1 MSGRPSSEACRG
13 PLGAWTISW
22 TACKLAKPAAVTKN
36 VKTCPIAFALLAA
49 LAAAASAEEP
59 ADHIERAN
67 LLRKLN
73 EDAPPTGAAS
83 RAELP
88 AARLETQ
95 QQTASERLQAERF
108 QDGQWRQ
115 LLESQRATAH
125 RETLAPPARGPA
137 LTFERDQ
144 RARDLSIQ
152 IQRQDLEVRQ
162 NIRR

>member
-1 MSGRPSSEACRG
+1 MKIS
-13 PLGAWTISW
+13 PL
-22 TACKLAKPAAVTKN
+22 
-36 VKTCPIAFALLAA
+36 AFGLLAI
-49 LAAAASAEEP
+49 LAGPAVADEP

-73 EDAPPTGAAS
+73 EGAPPVSAGESAS

-95 QQTASERLQAERF
+95 QQTAAERLQVERF

-125 RETLAPPARGPA
+125 REVLAPPVRG
-137 LTFERDQ
+137 
-144 RARDLSIQ
+144 
-152 IQRQDLEVRQ
+152 
-162 NIRR
+162 